1 MRKIIVP
8 IIGFFIIIGIYFVTH
23 KKEQTQQEIKQQQL
37 KQQQLL
43 SKKQQQQK
51 ELNNLELL
59 ITQAYNNKNLDKLKS
74 FQDMLLKFKVSDK
87 YDLVSNELNTL
98 ISKTDDYIS
107 KTQKYLK
114 NASLQQH
121 KNICLKQLNNLKS
134 NISNLTN
141 NDLRKLKITLPND
154 KCYQYIRDEINN
166 FITQIN
172 QTIKDRNQKYYQ
184 TKREECLKK
193 LNSYTAYLDGS
204 SVLELQNIKYKIK
217 NLAQSKCNDYISNE
231 INRAIFQIDHK
242 VKNIAYQKEKFK
254 DYCINQYNYLRK
266 EYRDAKSLWGDDDD
280 KISDVQTGAIKLKN
294 KGCDKYLGDS
304 LDKLIKKC
312 NNDL

>member
-193 LNSYTAYLDGS
+193 LNSYTAYLDGYS
-204 SVLELQNIKYKIK
+204 ISELQNIKYQIR
-217 NLAQSKCNDYISNE
+217 NLGKCNDYISNE
-231 INRAIFQIDHK
+231 INQAIQ
-242 VKNIAYQKEKFK
+242 NINDGISTIKYQQESLKSS
-254 DYCINQYNYLRK
+254 CLSQYNYIEK
-266 EYRDAKSLWGDDDD
+266 KYQNAKGVLNDDEE
-280 KISDVQTGAIKLKN
+280 KIADVKAKAIELKN
-294 KGCDKYLGDS
+294 KGCDKYLGNN
-304 LDKLIKKC
+304 LDEIIKKC
-312 NNDL
+312 DSDL